1 MYKIHSCFKII
12 IIFYML
18 SILSANERQT
28 YIEKHIN
35 CPCNKGILYD
45 HDSDTANQL
54 KGLISEL
61 VSDSASNKNIQEYI
75 LKNYQKEQE
84 LGDCLML
91 NINNAMNDN
100 HISNNDIYMIVGEC
114 YDEKL
119 IREENS
125 SILYVIMLIFLIS
138 GFVIAFIFIYNNKK
152 SRQEA

>member
-1 MYKIHSCFKII
+1 MYKIHFYLKII

-45 HDSDTANQL
+45 HDSGTANQL

-61 VSDSASNKNIQEYI
+61 VSDSINKRDIQELI
-75 LKNYQKEQE
+75 LKNYDKKQ
-84 LGDCLML
+84 GDCLML
-91 NINNAMNDN
+91 NINKSINDN
-100 HISNNDIYMIVGEC
+100 SISDDDIYMIIGEC

-119 IREENS
+119 IREENA
-125 SILYVIMLIFLIS
+125 SILYIIMLIFLIS

-152 SRQEA
+152 SKQGA